1 MLSLAAT
8 WKGILSKCSQASNK
22 ALMQN
27 RSLYYAPLKDIFNPY
42 LQDYKIPDYDNRT
55 LRSISKTRF
64 GVEYLGIAEMPPS
77 FPVYGLIMGNKR
89 MLINLC
95 CSEAIG
101 VKKSG
106 SPSWINVLFILNT
119 CSPTTFL
126 STHAKEKFVFSP
138 EICAPLCT
146 LLRIQSDLVQTVYT
160 APPRSQFTELNI
172 LGMDF
177 LKRNKLRTIIES
189 DDGTF
194 MLDISPPT
202 NRVAN
207 IDKLS

>member
-1 MLSLAAT
+1 
-8 WKGILSKCSQASNK
+8 
-22 ALMQN
+22 MQT
-27 RSLYYAPLKDIFNPY
+27 RSLYDAPLKDIFNPF
-42 LQDYKIPDYDNRT
+42 LQDYKIPDYDNKT

-64 GVEYLGIAEMPPS
+64 GVEYLGTAEIPPS

-101 VKKSG
+101 IIKSD
-106 SPSWINVLFILNT
+106 SRSWINVLFILNT

-126 STHAKEKFVFSP
+126 STQAMEKFVFFP

-202 NRVAN
+202 NRVPD